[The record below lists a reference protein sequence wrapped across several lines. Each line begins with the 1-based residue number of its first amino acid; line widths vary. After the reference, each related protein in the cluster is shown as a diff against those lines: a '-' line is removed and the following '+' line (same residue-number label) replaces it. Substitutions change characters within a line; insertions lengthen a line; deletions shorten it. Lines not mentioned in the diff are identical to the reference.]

1 MKERLY
7 YITLLTGIILGLVAC
22 KKEAGFTESEGALK
36 LSIGVSDKV
45 HVVSRS
51 LSAEEQTIL
60 EQDCKVRIYSGETLV
75 QKYQGIDNVP
85 AQIQL
90 VSGDYSVRVT
100 AGDSVAASFEQRF
113 FEGKKDFSIE
123 KGAVSTVEVNCGI
136 ANTVVAIVWDE
147 SLKEIFKEDY
157 QVTVTSSTGELVY
170 SSANANAKGYFSL
183 PGDSRKLTCKFRA
196 TTLGGKTYESS
207 SELSDLSPATLYN
220 LTYSYKDMEVGPTG
234 GAALNIK
241 VEEVPL
247 GDTYTITLKQ
257 RPVIVC
263 KDADGQLYNLEQ
275 PMYLELNTQSNCS
288 IQVSTS
294 SALKSLIFRNEH
306 FVEWGGSAN
315 QLDVLSLNEQE
326 LEVWETFGIT
336 LSKKEHDLGEE
347 EQVSYAEEQVSDG
360 EVWTIGFAADLMA
373 KMTAKEGTMETTIEA
388 VDAEGKSRVAVWTL
402 VASNATVR
410 TDEIVSYEVWTSKAI
425 LHGTVVR
432 ESLIT
437 PKFRYRVKSSSEW
450 TIVDADLSGDSFS
463 KEIIG
468 LTPGTTYEYQ
478 AMDGEQVS
486 SVTCEFTTETEFQP
500 ENAGFE
506 YTSGSFPIVIYGD
519 GQQMWWD
526 TGNHGSAT
534 MSKNVTTPDTSVKHS
549 GNQSILLSS
558 QFVGVEIFGNPVGKF
573 AAGNLFAGKY
583 LKTDGTDGVLGWGR
597 PCTSRPKALKVWVR
611 YESGTVDNGGSH
623 IANGVTDQGI
633 IYVAVGD
640 WAGQAAE
647 GETWPFVVKTKDQT
661 LFTTEKGTYSGNG
674 TIAYGEKIFTEA
686 YKEGTNLKE
695 LTIELDYNNY
705 GGDQRKPTSII
716 IVASASRYGDYFEGS
731 TSSRMWLDDMELIYE

>member
-1 MKERLY
+1 MKERTC
-7 YITLLTGIILGLVAC
+7 YIILLTSIILSLAAC
-22 KKEAGFTESEGALK
+22 EKETGFAESEGSLK

-45 HVVSRS
+45 DVVSRS
-51 LSAEEQTIL
+51 LSEEEQAIL
-60 EQDCKVRIYSGETLV
+60 GQDCKIRIYSGETLV

-85 AQIQL
+85 EQIQL

-123 KGAVSTVEVNCGI
+123 KGTTSTVEVNCGI
-136 ANTVVAIVWDE
+136 ANTVVAIAWDE

-170 SSANANAKGYFSL
+170 SSANAKGYFNL
-183 PGDSRKLTCKFRA
+183 PEDNRKLTCKFSA

-220 LTYSYKDMEVGPTG
+220 LTYSYKETEIGPIG

-263 KDADGQLYNLEQ
+263 KDVDGQSYDLEQ
-275 PMYLELNTQSNCS
+275 PMYLELNTQVDYS

-294 SALKSLIFRNEH
+294 SALTSLIFRNER
-306 FVEWGGSAN
+306 FTEWGGSDN
-315 QLDVLSLNEQE
+315 ELDILTLNEQDTE
-326 LEVWETFGIT
+326 AWKNVGI
-336 LSKKEHDLGEE
+336 SVSEKKQSLNGD
-347 EQVSYAEEQVSDG
+347 VY
-360 EVWTIGFAADLMA
+360 TICFAKDLMA
-373 KMTAKEGTMETTIEA
+373 KMTAKEGSVETSIEA
-388 VDAEGKSRVAVWTL
+388 VDAEGKSRVAVWNV
-402 VASNATVR
+402 VASDATVK
-410 TDEIVSYEVWTSKAI
+410 TSETKPYEVWTSNAT
-425 LHGTVVR
+425 LHGEILR
-432 ESLIT
+432 DMFFT
-437 PKFRYRVKSSSEW
+437 PKFRYRVKTESSEW
-450 TIVDADLSGDSFS
+450 IMVDADLSEKSFS
-463 KEIIG
+463 KEIKG

-506 YTSGSFPIVIYGD
+506 YTSGSSPIVIYGG

-526 TGNHGSAT
+526 TGNHGSAS
-534 MSKNVTTPDTSVKHS
+534 MGKNVTTPDTSVKHS

-558 QFVGVEIFGNPVGKF
+558 QFVGLAGILGKF

-597 PCTSRPKALKVWVR
+597 PCISRPKALKVWVR
-611 YESGTVDNGGSH
+611 YEPGTVDNGGSY
-623 IANGVTDQGI
+623 IANGATDQGI

-640 WAGQAAE
+640 WTGQE
-647 GETWPFVVKTKDQT
+647 GQNDDGGVETWPFVVKTKNSES
-661 LFTTEKGTYSGNG
+661 LFSTDKGTYSGDG
-674 TIAYGEKIFTEA
+674 TIAYGERVFTEA
-686 YKEGTNLKE
+686 YKDGTNLKE
-695 LTIELDYNNY
+695 LTIDLDYDNY
-705 GGDQRKPTSII
+705 GGVQRKPTSII
-716 IVASASRYGDYFEGS
+716 IVASASRYGDYFQGS
-731 TSSRMWLDDMELIYE
+731 EASKMWLDDMELIYE

>member
-1 MKERLY
+1 MKERTC
-7 YITLLTGIILGLVAC
+7 YIILLTSIILSLAAC
-22 KKEAGFTESEGALK
+22 EKETGFAESEGSLK

-45 HVVSRS
+45 DVVSRS
-51 LSAEEQTIL
+51 LSEEEQAIL
-60 EQDCKVRIYSGETLV
+60 GQDCKIRIYSGETLV

-85 AQIQL
+85 EQIQL

-123 KGAVSTVEVNCGI
+123 KGTASTVEVNCGI
-136 ANTVVAIVWDE
+136 ANTVVAIAWDE

-170 SSANANAKGYFSL
+170 SSANANAKGYFNL
-183 PGDSRKLTCKFRA
+183 PEDNRKLTCKFSA

-220 LTYSYKDMEVGPTG
+220 LTYSYKETEVGPTG

-263 KDADGQLYNLEQ
+263 KDVDGQSYDLAQ
-275 PMYLELNTQSNCS
+275 PMYLELNTRADYS

-294 SALKSLIFRNEH
+294 SALTSLIFRSEH
-306 FVEWGGSAN
+306 FTEWGGSDN
-315 QLDVLSLNEQE
+315 ELDILTLNEQDTE
-326 LEVWETFGIT
+326 AWKNVGI
-336 LSKKEHDLGEE
+336 SVSEKKQSLNGD
-347 EQVSYAEEQVSDG
+347 VY
-360 EVWTIGFAADLMA
+360 TICFAKDLMA
-373 KMTAKEGTMETTIEA
+373 KMTAKEGSVETSIEA
-388 VDAEGKSRVAVWTL
+388 VDAEGKSRVAVWNV
-402 VASNATVR
+402 VASDATVK
-410 TDEIVSYEVWTSKAI
+410 TSETKPYEVWTSKAT
-425 LHGTVVR
+425 LHGEILR
-432 ESLIT
+432 DMFFT
-437 PKFRYRVKSSSEW
+437 PKFRYRVKTESSEW
-450 TIVDADLSGDSFS
+450 MMVDADLSEKSFS
-463 KEIIG
+463 KEIKG

-506 YTSGSFPIVIYGD
+506 YTSSSSPIVIYGG

-526 TGNHGSAT
+526 TGNHGSAS
-534 MSKNVTTPDTSVKHS
+534 MGKNVTTPDTSVKHS

-558 QFVGVEIFGNPVGKF
+558 QFVGLAGILGKF

-597 PCTSRPKALKVWVR
+597 PCISRPKALKVWVR
-611 YESGTVDNGGSH
+611 YEPGTVDNGGSY
-623 IANGVTDQGI
+623 IANGATDQGI

-640 WAGQAAE
+640 WTGQE
-647 GETWPFVVKTKDQT
+647 GQNDDGGVETWPFVVKTKNSES
-661 LFTTEKGTYSGNG
+661 LFSTDKGTYSGDG
-674 TIAYGEKIFTEA
+674 TIAYGERVFTEA
-686 YKEGTNLKE
+686 YKDGTNLKE
-695 LTIELDYNNY
+695 LTIDLDYDNY
-705 GGDQRKPTSII
+705 GGVQRKPTSII
-716 IVASASRYGDYFEGS
+716 IVASASRYGDYFQGS
-731 TSSRMWLDDMELIYE
+731 EASKMWLDDMELIYE

>member
-1 MKERLY
+1 MKVRLY
-7 YITLLTGIILGLVAC
+7 YILFFAGIILSLVAC
-22 KKEAGFTESEGALK
+22 NKEAEFAEAEGSLK

-45 HVVSRS
+45 NVVSRS
-51 LSAEEQTIL
+51 FSEEEQTIL

-75 QKYQGIDNVP
+75 QKYQGIDKVP
-85 AQIQL
+85 EQIQL

-147 SLKEIFKEDY
+147 SLKEMFQEDY

-170 SSANANAKGYFSL
+170 SSANADAKGYFSL
-183 PGDSRKLTCKFRA
+183 PENNRKLTCKFRA
-196 TTLGGKTYESS
+196 MTLGGKTYESS

-220 LTYSYKDMEVGPTG
+220 LTYSYKETEVGPTG

-263 KDADGQLYNLEQ
+263 KDVDGQSYDLEQ
-275 PMYLELNTQSNCS
+275 PMYLELNTQADYS

-294 SALKSLIFRNEH
+294 SALTNLVFRNER
-306 FVEWGGSAN
+306 FTEWGGSAN
-315 QLDVLSLNEQE
+315 QLDILTLNEQDM
-326 LEVWETFGIT
+326 ETWKNVGI
-336 LSKKEHDLGEE
+336 S
-347 EQVSYAEEQVSDG
+347 VSDKKQTSNG
-360 EVWTIGFAADLMA
+360 DVWTVCFAKDLIA
-373 KMTAKEGTMETTIEA
+373 KMTAEEGSVETTIEA
-388 VDAEGKSRVAVWTL
+388 VDAEGKSRVTVWNI
-402 VASNATVR
+402 VASNATVK
-410 TDEIVSYEVWTSKAI
+410 TSETKPYEVWTSKATLHAEI
-425 LHGTVVR
+425 LR
-432 ESLIT
+432 EMLFT
-437 PKFRYRVKSSSEW
+437 PKFRYRVKGEQEW
-450 TIVDADLSGDSFS
+450 TTVDADLSANSFG
-463 KEIIG
+463 KEITG

-478 AMDGEQVS
+478 AMDGDQAS

-506 YTSGSFPIVIYGD
+506 YTSGSVPTYIYGE
-519 GQQMWWD
+519 GQSMWWD

-534 MSKNVTTPDTSVKHS
+534 LGALGGKDVTTSDASVKHS
-549 GNQSILLSS
+549 GNQSLLLSS
-558 QFVGVEIFGNPVGKF
+558 QFVGLGSIGKF

-597 PCTSRPKALKVWVR
+597 PCTSRPKALKLWVR
-611 YESGTVDNGGSH
+611 YEPGTVDNGGSH
-623 IANGVTDQGI
+623 IASGVTDQGI

-661 LFTTEKGTYSGNG
+661 LFTTEKGTYSGDG
-674 TIAYGEKIFTEA
+674 TIAYGEEIFTEA

-731 TSSRMWLDDMELIYE
+731 GASKMWLDDMELIYE

>member
-1 MKERLY
+1 MKVRLY
-7 YITLLTGIILGLVAC
+7 YILFFAGIILSLVAC
-22 KKEAGFTESEGALK
+22 NKEAEFAEEEGSLK

-45 HVVSRS
+45 NVVSRS
-51 LSAEEQTIL
+51 LSEEEQTIL

-75 QKYQGIDNVP
+75 QKYQGIDKVP

-90 VSGDYSVRVT
+90 VTGDYSVRIT

-147 SLKEIFKEDY
+147 SLKEMFQEDY

-170 SSANANAKGYFSL
+170 SSANVDAKGYFSL
-183 PGDSRKLTCKFRA
+183 PENNRKLTCKFRA

-220 LTYSYKDMEVGPTG
+220 LTYSYKETEVGPTG

-263 KDADGQLYNLEQ
+263 KDVDGQSYDLEQ
-275 PMYLELNTQSNCS
+275 PMYLELNTQADYS

-294 SALKSLIFRNEH
+294 SDLKNLVFRNER
-306 FVEWGGSAN
+306 FTEWGGSAN
-315 QLDVLSLNEQE
+315 QLDILTLNEQDTE
-326 LEVWETFGIT
+326 IWKNVGI
-336 LSKKEHDLGEE
+336 S
-347 EQVSYAEEQVSDG
+347 VSDKKQTSNG
-360 EVWTIGFAADLMA
+360 DVWTVCFAKDLIA
-373 KMTAKEGTMETTIEA
+373 KMTAEEGSVETTIEA
-388 VDAEGKSRVAVWTL
+388 VDAEGKSRVTVWNI
-402 VASNATVR
+402 VASNATVK
-410 TDEIVSYEVWTSKAI
+410 TSEMKPYEVWTSKAT
-425 LHGTVVR
+425 LHGEILR
-432 ESLIT
+432 EMLFT
-437 PKFRYRVKSSSEW
+437 PKFRYRVKGEQEW
-450 TIVDADLSGDSFS
+450 TTVDADLSANSFG
-463 KEIIG
+463 KEITG

-478 AMDGEQVS
+478 AMDGDQAS

-506 YTSGSFPIVIYGD
+506 YTSGSSPILIYGD
-519 GQQMWWD
+519 KQSMWWD

-534 MSKNVTTPDTSVKHS
+534 MKKNVTTPDTSVKHS

-558 QFVGVEIFGNPVGKF
+558 QFVGVLGIGKF

-597 PCTSRPKALKVWVR
+597 PCTSRPKALKLWVR
-611 YESGTVDNGGSH
+611 YEPGTVDNGGSH

-661 LFTTEKGTYSGNG
+661 LFTTEKGTYSGDG

-731 TSSRMWLDDMELIYE
+731 GASKMWLDDMELIYE

>member
-36 LSIGVSDKV
+36 LFIGVSDKV

-183 PGDSRKLTCKFRA
+183 PEDNRKLTCKFRA

-220 LTYSYKDMEVGPTG
+220 LTYSYKDMEVGLTG

-294 SALKSLIFRNEH
+294 SALKSLIFRNER
-306 FVEWGGSAN
+306 FVGWGGSDN
-315 QLDVLSLNEQE
+315 ELDILNLNEQDAE
-326 LEVWETFGIT
+326 AWKNVGI
-336 LSKKEHDLGEE
+336 SVSEKKQSLNGD
-347 EQVSYAEEQVSDG
+347 VCTVC
-360 EVWTIGFAADLMA
+360 FAKDLMA
-373 KMTAKEGTMETTIEA
+373 KMTAEEGSVETAIEA
-388 VDAEGKSRVAVWTL
+388 VDAEGKSRVAVWN
-402 VASNATVR
+402 VIASDATVK
-410 TDEIVSYEVWTSKAI
+410 TGETKPYEVWTSKAT
-425 LHGTVVR
+425 LHG
-432 ESLIT
+432 EILIDMLFS
-437 PKFRYRVKSSSEW
+437 PKFRYRVKGEQEW
-450 TIVDADLSGDSFS
+450 TTIDADLSEKSFS
-463 KEIIG
+463 KEITG
-468 LTPGTTYEYQ
+468 LIPGTTYEYQ
-478 AMDGEQVS
+478 AMDGEQAS

-506 YTSGSFPIVIYGD
+506 YTSGSVPTLIYGE
-519 GQQMWWD
+519 GQSMWWD

-534 MSKNVTTPDTSVKHS
+534 MGSWGGKDVTTSDTSVKHS
-549 GNQSILLSS
+549 GKSIKLASQLAGLS
-558 QFVGVEIFGNPVGKF
+558 GIYEKF
-573 AAGNLFAGKY
+573 AAGNLFAGQY

-597 PCTSRPKALKVWVR
+597 PCTSRPTALKVWVR
-611 YESGTVDNGGSH
+611 YTPGSVTTDGSH
-623 IANGVTDQGI
+623 IEKGSTDKGI

-640 WAGQAAE
+640 WKSSDTEYGVE
-647 GETWPFVVKTKDQT
+647 WPVVVRTKVLLCLIRKMLVPSGMESISLPEIMVQT
-661 LFTTEKGTYSGNG
+661 
-674 TIAYGEKIFTEA
+674 
-686 YKEGTNLKE
+686 
-695 LTIELDYNNY
+695 
-705 GGDQRKPTSII
+705 QKP
-716 IVASASRYGDYFEGS
+716 V
-731 TSSRMWLDDMELIYE
+731 

>member
-183 PGDSRKLTCKFRA
+183 PEDNRKLTCKFRA

-207 SELSDLSPATLYN
+207 SELSDLSSATLYN

-263 KDADGQLYNLEQ
+263 KDVDGQSYDLEQ
-275 PMYLELNTQSNCS
+275 PMYLELKTQVDYS

-294 SALKSLIFRNEH
+294 SDLTSLIFRNER
-306 FVEWGGSAN
+306 FTEWGGSDN
-315 QLDVLSLNEQE
+315 ELDILTLNEQDTE
-326 LEVWETFGIT
+326 AWKNVGI
-336 LSKKEHDLGEE
+336 SVSEKKQSLNGD
-347 EQVSYAEEQVSDG
+347 VYTICFAE
-360 EVWTIGFAADLMA
+360 DLMV
-373 KMTAKEGTMETTIEA
+373 KMTAKEGSVETSIEA
-388 VDAEGKSRVAVWTL
+388 VDAEGKSRIAVWNV
-402 VASNATVR
+402 VASDATVK
-410 TDEIVSYEVWTSKAI
+410 TGETKLYEVWTSKATLHAEI
-425 LHGTVVR
+425 LR
-432 ESLIT
+432 EMLST
-437 PKFRYRVKSSSEW
+437 PKFRYRVKGEQEW
-450 TIVDADLSGDSFS
+450 TMVGADLSENSFS
-463 KEIIG
+463 KEITG

-478 AMDGEQVS
+478 ALDGEQAS

-506 YTSGSFPIVIYGD
+506 YTSGSSPILIYGD
-519 GQQMWWD
+519 KQSMWWD

-558 QFVGVEIFGNPVGKF
+558 QFVGVEIFGSPVGKF

-640 WAGQAAE
+640 WAGKAAE

>member
-183 PGDSRKLTCKFRA
+183 PEDNRKLTCKFRA

-220 LTYSYKDMEVGPTG
+220 LTYSYKDMEVGLTG

-294 SALKSLIFRNEH
+294 SALKSLIFRNER
-306 FVEWGGSAN
+306 FVGWGGSDN
-315 QLDVLSLNEQE
+315 ELDILNLNEQDAE
-326 LEVWETFGIT
+326 AWKNVGI
-336 LSKKEHDLGEE
+336 SVSEKKQSLNGD
-347 EQVSYAEEQVSDG
+347 VCTVC
-360 EVWTIGFAADLMA
+360 FAKDLMA
-373 KMTAKEGTMETTIEA
+373 KMTAEEGSVETTIEA
-388 VDAEGKSRVAVWTL
+388 VDAEGKSRVAVWN
-402 VASNATVR
+402 VIASDATVK
-410 TDEIVSYEVWTSKAI
+410 TGETKPYEVWTSKAT
-425 LHGTVVR
+425 LHG
-432 ESLIT
+432 EILIDMLFS
-437 PKFRYRVKSSSEW
+437 PKFRYRVKGEQEW
-450 TIVDADLSGDSFS
+450 TTIDADLSEKSFS
-463 KEIIG
+463 KEITG
-468 LTPGTTYEYQ
+468 LIPGTTYEYQ
-478 AMDGEQVS
+478 AMDGEQAS

-506 YTSGSFPIVIYGD
+506 YTSGSVPTLIYGE
-519 GQQMWWD
+519 GQSMWWD

-534 MSKNVTTPDTSVKHS
+534 MGSWGGKDVTTSDTSVKHS
-549 GNQSILLSS
+549 GKSIKLASQLAGLS
-558 QFVGVEIFGNPVGKF
+558 GIYEKF
-573 AAGNLFAGKY
+573 AAGNLFAGQY

-597 PCTSRPKALKVWVR
+597 PCTSRPTALKVWVR
-611 YESGTVDNGGSH
+611 YTPGSVTTDGSH
-623 IANGVTDQGI
+623 IEKGSTDKGI

-640 WAGQAAE
+640 WKSSDTEYGAE
-647 GETWPFVVKTKDQT
+647 WPVVVRTKGPS
-661 LFTTEKGTYSGNG
+661 LFNPKDAG
-674 TIAYGEKIFTEA
+674 TIGYGEHIFTGNYGTDTETSM
-686 YKEGTNLKE
+686 KEI
-695 LTIELDYNNY
+695 TIPLDYEGY
-705 GGDQRKPTSII
+705 GGYDRKPESII
-716 IVASASRYGDYFEGS
+716 IVASASQYGDYFEGS
-731 TSSRMWLDDMELIYE
+731 TSSVMWLDDMELIYE

>member
-1 MKERLY
+1 MKVRLY
-7 YITLLTGIILGLVAC
+7 YILFFAGIILSLVAC
-22 KKEAGFTESEGALK
+22 NKEAEFAEEEGSLK

-45 HVVSRS
+45 NVVSRS
-51 LSAEEQTIL
+51 LSEEEQTIL

-75 QKYQGIDNVP
+75 QKYQGIDKVP

-90 VSGDYSVRVT
+90 VSGDYAVRVT

-147 SLKEIFKEDY
+147 SLKEMFQEDY

-170 SSANANAKGYFSL
+170 SSANVDAKGYFSL
-183 PGDSRKLTCKFRA
+183 PENNRKLTCKFRA

-220 LTYSYKDMEVGPTG
+220 LTYSYKETEVGPTG

-263 KDADGQLYNLEQ
+263 KDVDGQSYDLEQ
-275 PMYLELNTQSNCS
+275 PMYLELNTQADYS

-294 SALKSLIFRNEH
+294 SDLKNLVFRNER
-306 FVEWGGSAN
+306 FTEWGGSAN
-315 QLDVLSLNEQE
+315 QLDILTLNEQDTE
-326 LEVWETFGIT
+326 IWKNVGI
-336 LSKKEHDLGEE
+336 S
-347 EQVSYAEEQVSDG
+347 VSDKKQTSNG
-360 EVWTIGFAADLMA
+360 DVWTVCFAKDLIA
-373 KMTAKEGTMETTIEA
+373 KMTAEEGSVETTIEA
-388 VDAEGKSRVAVWTL
+388 VDAEGKSRVTVWNI
-402 VASNATVR
+402 VASNATVK
-410 TDEIVSYEVWTSKAI
+410 TSEMKPYEVWTSKAT
-425 LHGTVVR
+425 LHGEILR
-432 ESLIT
+432 EMLFT
-437 PKFRYRVKSSSEW
+437 PKFRYRVKGEQEW
-450 TIVDADLSGDSFS
+450 TTVDADLSANSFG
-463 KEIIG
+463 KEITG

-478 AMDGEQVS
+478 AMDGDQAS

-506 YTSGSFPIVIYGD
+506 YTSGSSPILIYGD
-519 GQQMWWD
+519 KQSMWWD

-534 MSKNVTTPDTSVKHS
+534 MKKNVTTPDTSVKHS

-558 QFVGVEIFGNPVGKF
+558 QFVGVLGIGKF

-597 PCTSRPKALKVWVR
+597 PCTSRPKALKLWVR
-611 YESGTVDNGGSH
+611 YEPGTVDNGGSH

-661 LFTTEKGTYSGNG
+661 LFTTEKGTYSGDG

-731 TSSRMWLDDMELIYE
+731 GASKMWLDDMELIYE

>member
-1 MKERLY
+1 MKERTC
-7 YITLLTGIILGLVAC
+7 YIILLTSIILSLAAC
-22 KKEAGFTESEGALK
+22 EKETGFAESEGSLK

-45 HVVSRS
+45 DVVSRS
-51 LSAEEQTIL
+51 LSEEEQAIL
-60 EQDCKVRIYSGETLV
+60 GQDCKIRIYSGETLV

-85 AQIQL
+85 EQIQL

-123 KGAVSTVEVNCGI
+123 KGTTSTVEVNCGI
-136 ANTVVAIVWDE
+136 ANTVVAIAWDE

-170 SSANANAKGYFSL
+170 SSANANAKGYFNL
-183 PGDSRKLTCKFRA
+183 PEDNRKLTCKFSA

-220 LTYSYKDMEVGPTG
+220 LTYSYKETEIGPIG

-263 KDADGQLYNLEQ
+263 KDVDGQSYDLEQ
-275 PMYLELNTQSNCS
+275 PMYLELNTQVDYS

-294 SALKSLIFRNEH
+294 SALTSLIFRNER
-306 FVEWGGSAN
+306 FTEWGGSDN
-315 QLDVLSLNEQE
+315 ELDILTLNEQDTE
-326 LEVWETFGIT
+326 AWKNVGI
-336 LSKKEHDLGEE
+336 SVSEKKQSLNGD
-347 EQVSYAEEQVSDG
+347 VY
-360 EVWTIGFAADLMA
+360 TICFAKDLMA
-373 KMTAKEGTMETTIEA
+373 KMTAKEGSVETSIEA
-388 VDAEGKSRVAVWTL
+388 VDAEGKSRVAVWNV
-402 VASNATVR
+402 VASDATVK
-410 TDEIVSYEVWTSKAI
+410 TSETKPYEVWTSKAT
-425 LHGTVVR
+425 LHGEILR
-432 ESLIT
+432 DMFFT
-437 PKFRYRVKSSSEW
+437 PKFRYRVKTESSEW
-450 TIVDADLSGDSFS
+450 IMVDADLSEKSFS
-463 KEIIG
+463 KEIKG

-506 YTSGSFPIVIYGD
+506 YTSGSSPIVIYGG

-526 TGNHGSAT
+526 TGNHGSAS
-534 MSKNVTTPDTSVKHS
+534 MGKNVTTPDTSVKHS

-558 QFVGVEIFGNPVGKF
+558 QFVGLAGILGKF

-597 PCTSRPKALKVWVR
+597 PSISRPKALKVWVR
-611 YESGTVDNGGSH
+611 YEPGTVDNGGSY
-623 IANGVTDQGI
+623 IANGATDQGI

-640 WAGQAAE
+640 WTGQE
-647 GETWPFVVKTKDQT
+647 GQNDDGGVETWPFVVKTKNSES
-661 LFTTEKGTYSGNG
+661 LFSTDKGTYSGDG
-674 TIAYGEKIFTEA
+674 TIAYGERVFTEA
-686 YKEGTNLKE
+686 YKDGTNLKE
-695 LTIELDYNNY
+695 LTIDLDYDNY
-705 GGDQRKPTSII
+705 GGVQRKPTSII
-716 IVASASRYGDYFEGS
+716 IVASASRYGDYFQGS
-731 TSSRMWLDDMELIYE
+731 EASKMWLDDMELIYE

>member
-1 MKERLY
+1 MKVRLY
-7 YITLLTGIILGLVAC
+7 YILFFAGIILSLVAC
-22 KKEAGFTESEGALK
+22 NKEAEFAEEEGSLK

-45 HVVSRS
+45 NVVSRS
-51 LSAEEQTIL
+51 LSEEEQTIL

-75 QKYQGIDNVP
+75 QKYQGIDKVP

-90 VSGDYSVRVT
+90 VTGDYSVRVT

-157 QVTVTSSTGELVY
+157 QVTVTSSTGELIY
-170 SSANANAKGYFSL
+170 SSANADAKGYFSL
-183 PGDSRKLTCKFRA
+183 PENNRKLTCKFRA

-220 LTYSYKDMEVGPTG
+220 LTYSYKETEVGPTG

-263 KDADGQLYNLEQ
+263 KDVDGQVYNLEH

-294 SALKSLIFRNEH
+294 SALKSLIFRNER
-306 FVEWGGSAN
+306 FTEWGGSAN
-315 QLDVLSLNEQE
+315 QLDILTLNEQDM
-326 LEVWETFGIT
+326 ETWKNVGI
-336 LSKKEHDLGEE
+336 S
-347 EQVSYAEEQVSDG
+347 VSDKKQTSNG
-360 EVWTIGFAADLMA
+360 DVWTVCFAKDLIA
-373 KMTAKEGTMETTIEA
+373 KMTAQEGSVETTIEA
-388 VDAEGKSRVAVWTL
+388 VDAEGKSRIAVWNV
-402 VASNATVR
+402 VASDATVK
-410 TDEIVSYEVWTSKAI
+410 TSETKLYEVWTSKAT
-425 LHGTVVR
+425 LHGEILR
-432 ESLIT
+432 EMLST
-437 PKFRYRVKSSSEW
+437 PKFRYRVKGGQEW
-450 TIVDADLSGDSFS
+450 TMVDADLSENSFS
-463 KEIIG
+463 KEITG

-478 AMDGEQVS
+478 ALDGEQAS

-506 YTSGSFPIVIYGD
+506 YTSGSSPILIYGD
-519 GQQMWWD
+519 KQSMWWD

-534 MSKNVTTPDTSVKHS
+534 MSKNVTTPDISIKHS

-558 QFVGVEIFGNPVGKF
+558 QFVGVEILGNPIGKF

-597 PCTSRPKALKVWVR
+597 PCTSRPKALKLWVR
-611 YESGTVDNGGSH
+611 YEPGTVDNGGSH

-661 LFTTEKGTYSGNG
+661 LFTTEKGTYSGDG

-731 TSSRMWLDDMELIYE
+731 GASKMWLDDMELIYE

>member
-1 MKERLY
+1 MKVRLY
-7 YITLLTGIILGLVAC
+7 YILFFAGIILSLVAC
-22 KKEAGFTESEGALK
+22 NKEAEFAEEEGSLK

-45 HVVSRS
+45 NVVSRS
-51 LSAEEQTIL
+51 LSEEEQTIL

-75 QKYQGIDNVP
+75 QKYQGIDKVP

-90 VSGDYSVRVT
+90 VTGDYSVRVT

-147 SLKEIFKEDY
+147 SLKEMFQEDY

-170 SSANANAKGYFSL
+170 SSANVDAKGYFSL
-183 PGDSRKLTCKFRA
+183 PENNRKLTCKFRA

-220 LTYSYKDMEVGPTG
+220 LTYSYKETEVGPTG

-263 KDADGQLYNLEQ
+263 KDVDGQSYDLEQ
-275 PMYLELNTQSNCS
+275 PMYLELNTQADYS

-294 SALKSLIFRNEH
+294 SALTNLVFRNER
-306 FVEWGGSAN
+306 FMEWGGSAN
-315 QLDVLSLNEQE
+315 QLDILTLNEQDM
-326 LEVWETFGIT
+326 ETWKNVGI
-336 LSKKEHDLGEE
+336 S
-347 EQVSYAEEQVSDG
+347 VSDKKQTSNG
-360 EVWTIGFAADLMA
+360 DVWTVCFVKDLIA
-373 KMTAKEGTMETTIEA
+373 KMTAEEGSVETTIEA
-388 VDAEGKSRVAVWTL
+388 VDAEGKSRVAVWNV
-402 VASNATVR
+402 VASNATVK
-410 TDEIVSYEVWTSKAI
+410 TSETKPYEVWTSKAT
-425 LHGTVVR
+425 LHGEILR
-432 ESLIT
+432 EMLFT
-437 PKFRYRVKSSSEW
+437 PKFRYRVKGEQEW
-450 TIVDADLSGDSFS
+450 TTIDADLSENSFS
-463 KEIIG
+463 KEITG
-468 LTPGTTYEYQ
+468 LIPGTTYEYQ
-478 AMDGEQVS
+478 AMDGEQAS
-486 SVTCEFTTETEFQP
+486 SVTCEFMTETKFQP

-506 YTSGSFPIVIYGD
+506 YTSGSSPILIYGD
-519 GQQMWWD
+519 KQSMWWD

-534 MSKNVTTPDTSVKHS
+534 MKKNVTTPDTSVKHS

-558 QFVGVEIFGNPVGKF
+558 QFVGVLGIGKF

-597 PCTSRPKALKVWVR
+597 PCTSRPKALKLWVR
-611 YESGTVDNGGSH
+611 YEPGTVDNGGSH

-661 LFTTEKGTYSGNG
+661 LFTTEKGTYSGDG

-731 TSSRMWLDDMELIYE
+731 GASKMWLDDMELIYE

>member
-1 MKERLY
+1 MKVRLY
-7 YITLLTGIILGLVAC
+7 YILFFAGIILSLVAC
-22 KKEAGFTESEGALK
+22 NKEAEFAEAEGSLK

-45 HVVSRS
+45 NVVSRS
-51 LSAEEQTIL
+51 LSEEEQTIL

-75 QKYQGIDNVP
+75 QKYQGIDKVP

-90 VSGDYSVRVT
+90 VSGDYSVRIT

-147 SLKEIFKEDY
+147 SLKEMFQEDY

-170 SSANANAKGYFSL
+170 SSANVDAKGYFSL
-183 PGDSRKLTCKFRA
+183 PENNRKLTCKFRA

-220 LTYSYKDMEVGPTG
+220 LTYSYKETEVGPTG

-263 KDADGQLYNLEQ
+263 KDVDGQSYDLEQ
-275 PMYLELNTQSNCS
+275 PMYLELNTQADYS

-294 SALKSLIFRNEH
+294 SDLKNLVFRNER
-306 FVEWGGSAN
+306 FTEWGGSAN
-315 QLDVLSLNEQE
+315 QLDILTLNEQDTE
-326 LEVWETFGIT
+326 IWKNVGI
-336 LSKKEHDLGEE
+336 S
-347 EQVSYAEEQVSDG
+347 VSDKKQISNG
-360 EVWTIGFAADLMA
+360 DVWTVCFAKDLIA
-373 KMTAKEGTMETTIEA
+373 KMTAEEGSVETTIEA
-388 VDAEGKSRVAVWTL
+388 VDAEGKSRVAVWNV
-402 VASNATVR
+402 VASNATVK
-410 TDEIVSYEVWTSKAI
+410 TSETKPYEVWTSKAT
-425 LHGTVVR
+425 LHGEILR
-432 ESLIT
+432 EILFT
-437 PKFRYRVKSSSEW
+437 PKFRYRVKGEQEW
-450 TIVDADLSGDSFS
+450 TTVDADLSENSFS
-463 KEIIG
+463 KEITG
-468 LTPGTTYEYQ
+468 LTPGMTYEYQ
-478 AMDGEQVS
+478 AMDGEQAS
-486 SVTCEFTTETEFQP
+486 SVTCEFMTETKFQP

-506 YTSGSFPIVIYGD
+506 YTSGSSPILIYGD
-519 GQQMWWD
+519 KQSMWWD

-534 MSKNVTTPDTSVKHS
+534 MKKNVTTPDTSVKHS

-558 QFVGVEIFGNPVGKF
+558 QFVGVLGIGKF

-597 PCTSRPKALKVWVR
+597 PCTSRPKALKLWVR
-611 YESGTVDNGGSH
+611 YEPGTVDNGGSH

-661 LFTTEKGTYSGNG
+661 LFTTEKGTYSGDG
-674 TIAYGEKIFTEA
+674 TIAYGEEIFTEA

-731 TSSRMWLDDMELIYE
+731 GASKMWLDDMELIYE

>member
-1 MKERLY
+1 MKERTC
-7 YITLLTGIILGLVAC
+7 YIILLTSIILSLAAC
-22 KKEAGFTESEGALK
+22 EKETGFAESEGSLK

-45 HVVSRS
+45 DVVSRS
-51 LSAEEQTIL
+51 LSEEEQAIL
-60 EQDCKVRIYSGETLV
+60 GQDCKIRIYSGETLV

-85 AQIQL
+85 EQIQL

-123 KGAVSTVEVNCGI
+123 KGTTSTVEVNCGI
-136 ANTVVAIVWDE
+136 ANTVVAIAWDE

-170 SSANANAKGYFSL
+170 SSANANAKGYFNL
-183 PGDSRKLTCKFRA
+183 PEDNRKLTCKFSA

-220 LTYSYKDMEVGPTG
+220 LTYSYKETEIGPIG

-263 KDADGQLYNLEQ
+263 KDVDGQSYDLEQ
-275 PMYLELNTQSNCS
+275 PMYLELNTQVDYS

-294 SALKSLIFRNEH
+294 SALTSLIFRNER
-306 FVEWGGSAN
+306 FTEWGGSDN
-315 QLDVLSLNEQE
+315 ELDILTLNEQDTE
-326 LEVWETFGIT
+326 AWKNVGI
-336 LSKKEHDLGEE
+336 SVSEKKQSLNGD
-347 EQVSYAEEQVSDG
+347 VY
-360 EVWTIGFAADLMA
+360 TICFAKDLMA
-373 KMTAKEGTMETTIEA
+373 KMTAKEGSVETSIEA
-388 VDAEGKSRVAVWTL
+388 VDAEGKSRVAVWNV
-402 VASNATVR
+402 VASDATVK
-410 TDEIVSYEVWTSKAI
+410 TSETKPYEVWTSKAT
-425 LHGTVVR
+425 LHGEILR
-432 ESLIT
+432 DMFFT
-437 PKFRYRVKSSSEW
+437 PKFRYRVKTESSEW
-450 TIVDADLSGDSFS
+450 IMVDADLSEKSFS
-463 KEIIG
+463 KEIKG

-486 SVTCEFTTETEFQP
+486 AVTCEYTTETEFQP
-500 ENAGFE
+500 EIAGFE
-506 YTSGSFPIVIYGD
+506 YTSGSSPIVIYGG

-526 TGNHGSAT
+526 TGNHGSAS
-534 MSKNVTTPDTSVKHS
+534 MGKNVTTPDTSVKHS

-558 QFVGVEIFGNPVGKF
+558 QFVGLAGILGKF

-597 PCTSRPKALKVWVR
+597 PCISRPKALKVWVR
-611 YESGTVDNGGSH
+611 YEPGTVDNGGSY
-623 IANGVTDQGI
+623 IANGATDQGI

-640 WAGQAAE
+640 WTGQE
-647 GETWPFVVKTKDQT
+647 GQNDDGGVETWPFVVKTKNSES
-661 LFTTEKGTYSGNG
+661 LFSTDKGTYSGDG
-674 TIAYGEKIFTEA
+674 TIAYGERVFTEA
-686 YKEGTNLKE
+686 YKDGTNLKE
-695 LTIELDYNNY
+695 LTIDLDYDNY
-705 GGDQRKPTSII
+705 GGVQRKPTSII
-716 IVASASRYGDYFEGS
+716 IVASASRYGDYFQGS
-731 TSSRMWLDDMELIYE
+731 EASKMWLDDMELIYE

>member
-1 MKERLY
+1 MKVRLY
-7 YITLLTGIILGLVAC
+7 YILFFAGIILSLVAC
-22 KKEAGFTESEGALK
+22 NKEAEFAEAEGSLK

-45 HVVSRS
+45 NVVSRS
-51 LSAEEQTIL
+51 LSEEEQTIL

-75 QKYQGIDNVP
+75 QKYQGIDKVP

-90 VSGDYSVRVT
+90 VSGDYSVRIT

-147 SLKEIFKEDY
+147 SLKEMFQEDY

-170 SSANANAKGYFSL
+170 SSANVDAKGYFSL
-183 PGDSRKLTCKFRA
+183 PENNRKLTCKFRA

-220 LTYSYKDMEVGPTG
+220 LTYSYKETEVGPTG

-263 KDADGQLYNLEQ
+263 KDVDGQSYDLEQ
-275 PMYLELNTQSNCS
+275 PMYLELNTQADYS

-294 SALKSLIFRNEH
+294 SDLKNLVFRNER
-306 FVEWGGSAN
+306 FTEWGGSAN
-315 QLDVLSLNEQE
+315 QLDILTLNEQDTE
-326 LEVWETFGIT
+326 IWKNVGI
-336 LSKKEHDLGEE
+336 S
-347 EQVSYAEEQVSDG
+347 VSDKKQISNG
-360 EVWTIGFAADLMA
+360 DVWTVCFAKDLIA
-373 KMTAKEGTMETTIEA
+373 KMTAEEGSVETTIEA
-388 VDAEGKSRVAVWTL
+388 VDAEGKSRVAVWNV
-402 VASNATVR
+402 VASNATVK
-410 TDEIVSYEVWTSKAI
+410 TSETKPYEVWTSKAT
-425 LHGTVVR
+425 LHGEILR
-432 ESLIT
+432 EILFT
-437 PKFRYRVKSSSEW
+437 PKFRYRVKGEQEW
-450 TIVDADLSGDSFS
+450 TTVDADLSENSFS
-463 KEIIG
+463 KEITG
-468 LTPGTTYEYQ
+468 LTPGMTYEYQ
-478 AMDGEQVS
+478 AMDGEQAS
-486 SVTCEFTTETEFQP
+486 SVTCEFMTETKFQP

-506 YTSGSFPIVIYGD
+506 YTSGSSPILIYGD
-519 GQQMWWD
+519 KQSMWWD

-534 MSKNVTTPDTSVKHS
+534 MKKNVTTPDTSVKHS

-558 QFVGVEIFGNPVGKF
+558 QFVGVLGIGKF

-597 PCTSRPKALKVWVR
+597 PCTSRPKALKLWVR
-611 YESGTVDNGGSH
+611 YEPGTVDNGGSH

-661 LFTTEKGTYSGNG
+661 LFTTEKGTYSGDG
-674 TIAYGEKIFTEA
+674 IIAYGEEIFTEA

-731 TSSRMWLDDMELIYE
+731 GASKMWLDDMELIYE

>member
-183 PGDSRKLTCKFRA
+183 PEDNRKLTCKFRA

-294 SALKSLIFRNEH
+294 SALKSLIFRNER
-306 FVEWGGSAN
+306 FVGWGGSDN
-315 QLDVLSLNEQE
+315 ELDILNLNEQDAE
-326 LEVWETFGIT
+326 AWKNVGI
-336 LSKKEHDLGEE
+336 SVSEKKQSLNGD
-347 EQVSYAEEQVSDG
+347 VCTVC
-360 EVWTIGFAADLMA
+360 FAKDLMA
-373 KMTAKEGTMETTIEA
+373 KMTAEEGSVETAIEA
-388 VDAEGKSRVAVWTL
+388 VDAEGKSRVAVWN
-402 VASNATVR
+402 VIASDATVK
-410 TDEIVSYEVWTSKAI
+410 TGETKPYEVWTSKAT
-425 LHGTVVR
+425 LHG
-432 ESLIT
+432 EILIDMLFS
-437 PKFRYRVKSSSEW
+437 PKFRYRVKGEQEW
-450 TIVDADLSGDSFS
+450 TTIDADLSEKSFS
-463 KEIIG
+463 KEITG
-468 LTPGTTYEYQ
+468 LIPGTTYEYQ
-478 AMDGEQVS
+478 AMDGEQAS

-506 YTSGSFPIVIYGD
+506 YTSGSVPTLIYGE
-519 GQQMWWD
+519 GQSMWWD

-534 MSKNVTTPDTSVKHS
+534 MGSWGGKDVTTSDTSVKHS
-549 GNQSILLSS
+549 GKSIKLASQLAGLS
-558 QFVGVEIFGNPVGKF
+558 GIYEKF
-573 AAGNLFAGKY
+573 AAGNLFAGQY

-597 PCTSRPKALKVWVR
+597 PCTSRPTALKVWVR
-611 YESGTVDNGGSH
+611 YTPGSVTTDGSH
-623 IANGVTDQGI
+623 IEKGSTDKGI

-640 WAGQAAE
+640 WKSSDTEYGAE
-647 GETWPFVVKTKDQT
+647 WPVVVRTKGPS
-661 LFTTEKGTYSGNG
+661 LFNPKDAG
-674 TIAYGEKIFTEA
+674 TIGYGEHIFTGNYGTDTETSM
-686 YKEGTNLKE
+686 KEI
-695 LTIELDYNNY
+695 TIPLDYEGY
-705 GGDQRKPTSII
+705 GGYDRKPESII
-716 IVASASRYGDYFEGS
+716 IVASASQYGDYLKEVLPVSCGL
-731 TSSRMWLDDMELIYE
+731 TIWN